1 MKKFVTLFSLLFYQG
16 VTKEDVEKAGASLQA
31 ASNDD
36 SIAWSS

>member
-1 MKKFVTLFSLLFYQG
+1 

-31 ASNDD
+31 ASSSYDD